1 MNTELR
7 EVHVETLQELI
18 EQHSDV
24 MVLEADLMETIGTGK
39 LAQTHPENFVQ
50 CGIAEANMVG
60 VAAGLSAIGKVPF
73 MHSFGCF
80 ATRRCYDQLFV
91 SGGYAKRHI
100 NIFGSD
106 AGVSA
111 VTNGG
116 THMPFEDIGLMRLI
130 PHSRVIDVSDKHTLK
145 AALKYAYHNPGI
157 NYIRSTR
164 KALPELYQ
172 SENDIKIGVGNVLR
186 EGSDLVIVATGMLVH
201 EAIATSDKIS
211 ELTNKSV
218 AVIDMH
224 TIKPLDKSLLIHYA
238 KLTQRIVTLENH
250 NIIGGLG
257 DAVASALLESG
268 TETQYFKKLGVQEQY
283 GQVGSLDYLKKVYG
297 ISEDKVIEACLAGL
311 TP

>member
-7 EVHVETLQELI
+7 EVYVETLQELI

-24 MVLEADLMETIGTGK
+24 MVLEADLMETIGTRK
-39 LAQTHPENFVQ
+39 LTQTHPENFVQ

-116 THMPFEDIGLMRLI
+116 THMPFEDIGLIRLI

-201 EAIATSDKIS
+201 EAIAASDKIS

-224 TIKPLDKSLLIHYA
+224 TIKPLDTSLLIHYA
-238 KLTQRIVTLENH
+238 KLTQRVVTLENH

-257 DAVASALLESG
+257 DAVASALLESSI
-268 TETQYFKKLGVQEQY
+268 ETQYFKKLGVQEQY